1 MTNQYS
7 DYDKLLDELRNM
19 DQVYANF
26 MKDGQYSVDV
36 SKKLKRNMGKVFI
49 RNNRTLKL
57 KHRSRRSLFSKY
69 VYFGYVF
76 WVDIIVH
83 IFTPKDKG
91 YRVVRFFSMAFWEYI
106 KTFHGEDI
114 DDKTMRVT
122 FYART

>member
-1 MTNQYS
+1 MTNRYR
-7 DYDKLLDELRNM
+7 DYDKLLDDLRDL

-26 MKDGQYSVDV
+26 MKNGQYSVDV
-36 SKKLKRNMGKVFI
+36 SKKLKRDMGKIFI
-49 RNNRTLKL
+49 RNNRRLML

-76 WVDIIVH
+76 WVDIVVN

-91 YRVVRFFSMAFWEYI
+91 YRVVRFFSMGFWEYI
-106 KTFHGEDI
+106 KTFHGEDV
-114 DDKTMRVT
+114 DDETIRVT